1 MSDSARLYRGS
12 LSPDEAV
19 AKLGALVTQIDEIE
33 TVTLADAAG
42 RVLAADLLAAQDL
55 PATNNAAVDGYGVDA
70 AFLAASPSHAF
81 PVTGRAAA
89 GHPLSHSVPVGEAV
103 RIFTGAVMPDGVD
116 AVAMHE
122 FCEFDETGNTVRIGS
137 ALKPGSN
144 NRPAGENLRS
154 GELIVAAGT
163 RLTAADI
170 GIAAA
175 AGQGALQVR
184 RRLRVGLLSMGD
196 EVVAAG
202 APTGHGQIHDSNR
215 PMLAAMLSDDGFEV
229 VDLGIVPDDE
239 AALSSCFAKAL
250 ESCDAVLSSGGASD
264 GDEDHTQAAMRNN
277 DVEPVFW
284 RLSIKPGRPMAG
296 GIRSGKP
303 VMCVPGNPVAAFV
316 CYRLAAAPVLDRMA
330 GGIARPLLRP
340 RVKCGFDH
348 RKSAGRAEYL
358 RVKVTT
364 DAAGEPEMHLHGRK
378 GAGVLSSLTGADGL
392 VEIPVENTGVA
403 VGDYLPFIP
412 FRESGL

>member
-19 AKLGALVTQIDEIE
+19 ARLGGQVTEIGDLE
-33 TVTLADAAG
+33 TVTMADAPG
-42 RVLAADLLAAQDL
+42 RVLAADLLATHDL

-70 AFLAASPSHAF
+70 AFLAAHPSHDF

-89 GHPLSHSVPVGEAV
+89 GHPLDHPVPVGEAV

-122 FCEFDETGNTVRIGS
+122 FCEFDEARNTVRIGS
-137 ALKPGSN
+137 VLKPGSN
-144 NRPAGENLRS
+144 NRPAGENLRT
-154 GELIVAAGT
+154 GEMIVTAGT

-175 AGQGALQVR
+175 AGHGVLEVR

-202 APTGHGQIHDSNR
+202 APAGHGQIHDSNR
-215 PMLAAMLSDDGFEV
+215 PMLAAMLADDGFEV
-229 VDLGIVPDDE
+229 VDLGIVADDE
-239 AALSSCFAKAL
+239 AALTDCFARAL
-250 ESCDAVLSSGGASD
+250 KTCDAVVSSGGASD
-264 GDEDHTQAAMRNN
+264 GDEDHTQAAMRKN

-296 GIRSGKP
+296 GIHDGKP

-316 CYRLAAAPVLDRMA
+316 CYRLAAAPVLNRMA

-340 RVKCGFDH
+340 RVKSGFDH

-358 RVKVTT
+358 RVRIVA
-364 DAAGEPEMHLHGRK
+364 DADGEPEMHLHGRK